1 MCENLQLQQLEVERE
16 ARDRIEADL
25 RGQISNYEALLR
37 ASEKK
42 EECFKTQLDA
52 AANRLTASENQNLL
66 LSEQN
71 KKLNI
76 DIENIKAQ
84 LNYQKGLLQADEES
98 GQRKSNPAQQ
108 DDAGSYRRGS
118 RGARGGGGDLRED
131 PSRALALSQALQT
144 DVNISSSSSLLMV
157 RA

>member
-1 MCENLQLQQLEVERE
+1 MNENLQLHQLEVERE

-52 AANRLTASENQNLL
+52 AANRLTTSENQNLL

-71 KKLNI
+71 MKLNKE
-76 DIENIKAQ
+76 IENMKAQ

-98 GQRKSNPAQQ
+98 GERKTNASQQ
-108 DDAGSYRRGS
+108 DDAGSGRRVS
-118 RGARGGGGDLRED
+118 RGGGGGDLLRED
-131 PSRALALSQALQT
+131 PSRAQALSQALQT
-144 DVNISSSSSLLMV
+144 DVNICSSFFVLMV
-157 RA
+157 RT